1 MSQIVNSPPLE
12 LIGNGTF
19 DDASI
24 WTLYDFTT
32 INGGVMDIFG
42 IMTSQGGG
50 FQTIVTKKY
59 QLYQFSLDITLK
71 AGDPLEGIRFRFG
84 TGGASVVS
92 PLWGSV
98 ATWEWLVAD
107 PDGTGLVS
115 VETFPNFDDNEMH
128 IDNVSCKLYADLL
141 AEDLDFNVPAD
152 TISETQLLPGNQT
165 MTRLVNQRSSINN
178 LYIVDL

>member
-24 WTLYDFTT
+24 WTLFDFTT
-32 INGGVMDIFG
+32 INGGVMDIDG
-42 IMTSQGGG
+42 IMTSKGGG

-59 QLYQFSLDITLK
+59 QLYLFSLDITLK
-71 AGDPLEGIRFRFG
+71 AGDPLEGVRFRFG

-98 ATWEWLVAD
+98 ATWTWIGAD
-107 PDGTGLVS
+107 PDETGLIAIES
-115 VETFPNFDDNEMH
+115 FPNFDDNEMH
-128 IDNVSCKLYADLL
+128 IDNVSCKLYADIL
-141 AEDLDFNVPAD
+141 AEDLDFNVPED
-152 TISETQLLPGNQT
+152 TISETTLIPGDRA
-165 MTRLVNQRSSINN
+165 MMRLVNQRSSINN